1 MSSFAGKVVLV
12 TGSSRGIGAAIAK
25 EFAKE
30 GASVALHGRDRAA
43 LAEVADLILSG
54 ANDLHRPD
62 GEARL
67 IQVAADVTDF
77 ADIERMRAE
86 IEASLGPVDILVTNA
101 GGSLTKP
108 GPLETI
114 PEEGWHASVNA
125 NLTATFLTIKSFLPG
140 MKARKSGVIITMSSA
155 AARRPHPHSPIPY
168 AAAKA
173 GIQMMTQ
180 HLAAQAGPD
189 GIRVNCLAPETILT
203 ERNEMQIPEEQK
215 KMLIGMHPVR
225 RLGTPEDVA
234 RAAVYLASE
243 DAGWITGVILDVSGG
258 AVMT

>member
-1 MSSFAGKVVLV
+1 MSSLAGKVALV
-12 TGSSRGIGAAIAK
+12 TGSSRGIGAAIAR

-43 LAEVADLILSG
+43 LAEVAKVILG
-54 ANDLHRPD
+54 EANDLHHLDRP
-62 GEARL
+62 R
-67 IQVAADVTDF
+67 VAQTTGDVTKF
-77 ADIERMRAE
+77 ADIEAMRTQ
-86 IEASLGPVDILVTNA
+86 IEQSLGPVDILVTNA

-108 GPLETI
+108 GPLEMI
-114 PEEGWHASVNA
+114 PEDGWHASVNA

-140 MKARKSGVIITMSSA
+140 MKDRKSGVIITMSSA

-203 ERNEMQIPEEQK
+203 ERNEQQIPNEQK
-215 KMLIGMHPVR
+215 TMLVGMHPIR

-234 RAAVYLASE
+234 RAAVYLASG
-243 DAGWITGVILDVSGG
+243 DAGWITGIILDVSGG